1 MNSRADILFYGGAA
15 GGGKSDLGIGLA
27 LTRHQRS
34 IIFRREST
42 QLQGVYDRMAEIL
55 GNRDGFN
62 SQDKIWRLKNK
73 KQIEFGA
80 CPNPGDETRYQGR
93 PHDLKF
99 FDEITLFLESQVRF
113 LMGWLRGPHT
123 QRKRVIF
130 AGNPPT
136 ESAGEWIIKFFAPWL
151 DETHP
156 NPAKPGELRWY
167 AMIDGKEKELESGKG
182 FVHNQEII
190 RPLSRT
196 FIPSRVQDNPFL
208 MEAGYEAQL
217 QALPEPFRS
226 QFLKGDFLAGRTD
239 SPFQILPTAWV
250 KAAQDRWSMAGRSG
264 MMDSVGVDVARGG
277 SAETVIA
284 VRYGPW
290 FDELHCFPGTVTP
303 DGPAV
308 AALAVQFTRDKAPVH
323 VDVIGVGTSVYDHL
337 KGNNIHVV
345 PINSAEASHETDKTK
360 TLRFANKRAELWWKM
375 REDLDPQ
382 SRQDIMLPPDPQLR
396 ADLCAPQW
404 KLTARG
410 IQVEGKDDLMK
421 RIGRSTDR
429 GDAII
434 YAASKTLKKTEQT
447 AYVPQNR
454 GPQSWLT

>member
-1 MNSRADILFYGGAA
+1 
-15 GGGKSDLGIGLA
+15 
-27 LTRHQRS
+27 
-34 IIFRREST
+34 
-42 QLQGVYDRMAEIL
+42 
-55 GNRDGFN
+55 
-62 SQDKIWRLKNK
+62 
-73 KQIEFGA
+73 
-80 CPNPGDETRYQGR
+80 
-93 PHDLKF
+93 
-99 FDEITLFLESQVRF
+99 
-113 LMGWLRGPHT
+113 
-123 QRKRVIF
+123 
-130 AGNPPT
+130 
-136 ESAGEWIIKFFAPWL
+136 
-151 DETHP
+151 
-156 NPAKPGELRWY
+156 
-167 AMIDGKEKELESGKG
+167 
-182 FVHNQEII
+182 
-190 RPLSRT
+190 
-196 FIPSRVQDNPFL
+196 
-208 MEAGYEAQL
+208 
-217 QALPEPFRS
+217 
-226 QFLKGDFLAGRTD
+226 
-239 SPFQILPTAWV
+239 
-250 KAAQDRWSMAGRSG
+250 
-264 MMDSVGVDVARGG
+264 
-277 SAETVIA
+277 
-284 VRYGPW
+284 
-290 FDELHCFPGTVTP
+290 
-303 DGPAV
+303 
-308 AALAVQFTRDKAPVH
+308 VH